1 MFKSKIFRYSAIA
14 AAVAVTT
21 SGVLAGS
28 SILQTQAQNQAQNQA
43 VSQAQPKSQVEI
55 QAQLPKPESRS
66 ESPSEKLAERPNNVG
81 MPSAKILKQLN
92 LSTEQLQ
99 KLKAA
104 RDRDSS
110 SIRELVQQSRQAN
123 KELRDLMAGTAS
135 SDVIRTKHNQVLN
148 LQQELQKQHFERMLA
163 MRDILTPQQ
172 RSQLSEIM
180 QKNRSDRPR
189 DRMQNRLEKR
199 MDKLDNFGDR
209 TIQ

>member
-1 MFKSKIFRYSAIA
+1 MFKSKIFRYSAIVGVV
-14 AAVAVTT
+14 VAISSVIL
-21 SGVLAGS
+21 SGSA
-28 SILQTQAQNQAQNQA
+28 IFQTQAQNE
-43 VSQAQPKSQVEI
+43 SKSQIQTKVQTEL
-55 QAQLPKPESRS
+55 QAQLPNPEN
-66 ESPSEKLAERPNNVG
+66 RPDRQSNAD
-81 MPSAKILKQLN
+81 MPSGRMLKQLN
-92 LSTEQLQ
+92 LSPEQLL
-99 KLKAA
+99 KLKAI

-123 KELRDLMAGTAS
+123 QELRDLMAGNAS

-163 MRDILTPQQ
+163 MRDTLTPQQ

-180 QKNRSDRPR
+180 QKSRSSRPR

-199 MDKLDNFGDR
+199 MDRLDNFGDR